1 MSKGSPKNAFP
12 GAWEAVFT
20 KPVAH
25 KSFVSLNQVGLP
37 IIAGR
42 FAICCCQPAAGG
54 VRRSA
59 RFVIWRSKN
68 QRAALYCRPASSGGV
83 GPTPPRQWFL
93 TKAHDVGAAY
103 FEKRLCAHLYG
114 GFRRTYC
121 SYIGKIAGT
130 CGHCIFAMDS

>member
-25 KSFVSLNQVGLP
+25 KSFVSLNPVGLP

-59 RFVIWRSKN
+59 GFVIWRSKN
-68 QRAALYCRPASSGGV
+68 QRAALYCRQAFLVAGRLHPEEWGRLRGGSG
-83 GPTPPRQWFL
+83 
-93 TKAHDVGAAY
+93 
-103 FEKRLCAHLYG
+103 
-114 GFRRTYC
+114 
-121 SYIGKIAGT
+121 S
-130 CGHCIFAMDS
+130 